1 MNLIKKKDPSTRP
14 STEFLCKP
22 IRGIMEE
29 KSMTRNLEGGI
40 IVRGIIEKESLRRHS
55 GGAIIEEGA
64 CRRHLG
70 GIWES
75 ARSPLGSICLGVI
88 WGSFGGLEA
97 EEASGTRSEVR
108 SQKSMPLSAR
118 TQKFHSNLN
127 FMKRFRRQV
136 SPNSAH
142 YKLKCSATA

>member
-70 GIWES
+70 ASGNPLGALWAASAWES
-75 ARSPLGSICLGVI
+75 SGGHLEGLRLRRHLGHVRRSDRRNRCLSQLERKSSIQI
-88 WGSFGGLEA
+88 
-97 EEASGTRSEVR
+97 
-108 SQKSMPLSAR
+108 
-118 TQKFHSNLN
+118 
-127 FMKRFRRQV
+127 
-136 SPNSAH
+136 
-142 YKLKCSATA
+142 

>member
-55 GGAIIEEGA
+55 GGAIIEGGA
-64 CRRHLG
+64 SGNPLG
-70 GIWES
+70 ALWEASVWES
-75 ARSPLGSICLGVI
+75 FGRI
-88 WGSFGGLEA
+88 WKA
-97 EEASGTRSEVR
+97 
-108 SQKSMPLSAR
+108 
-118 TQKFHSNLN
+118 
-127 FMKRFRRQV
+127 
-136 SPNSAH
+136 
-142 YKLKCSATA
+142 